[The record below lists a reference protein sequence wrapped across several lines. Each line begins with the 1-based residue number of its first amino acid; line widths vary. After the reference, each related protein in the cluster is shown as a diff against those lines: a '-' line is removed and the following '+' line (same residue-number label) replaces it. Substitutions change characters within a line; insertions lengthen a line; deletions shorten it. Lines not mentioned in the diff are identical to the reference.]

1 MNQNI
6 PFSDVYY
13 ENKVFAWRIE
23 LTNIAHEIQMKYADV
38 YICLKYLVIS
48 NN

>member
-13 ENKVFAWRIE
+13 ESKVFAWRIE
-23 LTNIAHEIQMKYADV
+23 LNIAHEIQMEYADV

>member
-13 ENKVFAWRIE
+13 ENKVFASWIE
-23 LTNIAHEIQMKYADV
+23 LANIAHEIQIKYADV
-38 YICLKYLVIS
+38 YMLNIPS
-48 NN
+48 N

>member
-1 MNQNI
+1 MFI
-6 PFSDVYY
+6 MKIKYLHD
-13 ENKVFAWRIE
+13 RIE